1 MKRTKL
7 AATIFFVILIAA
19 LFAWAGTVALA
30 QEPTLDEVNDVAKE
44 MNCPTCQSLNLADCR
59 TQTCDQWRTQIK
71 DLLASGMS
79 KQEVLDWYISRY
91 GEEVLQEPPTH
102 GVGLYVWILP
112 VIGLVAGAGWL
123 TFILKKWS
131 AGRQAEPAA
140 SAEIESPDTDL
151 ADDYLQQVEQDLKE
165 L

>member
-1 MKRTKL
+1 MKHPKL
-7 AATIFFVILIAA
+7 AAPIFFVVFVTA
-19 LFAWAGTVALA
+19 LFAFAGAVALA

-44 MNCPTCQSLNLADCR
+44 LNCPTCQSLNLADCR

-71 DLLASGMS
+71 DLLAGGMS

-102 GVGLYVWILP
+102 GVGLYVWMLP

-131 AGRQAEPAA
+131 AGRQAEAA
-140 SAEIESPDTDL
+140 APVAVESPDAD
-151 ADDYLQQVEQDLKE
+151 AEDDYLKQVEQDLKE

>member
-1 MKRTKL
+1 MKHSKL
-7 AATIFFVILIAA
+7 AVTIFFIVLSTT
-19 LFAWAGTVALA
+19 LLVFATTVALA
-30 QEPTLDEVNDVAKE
+30 QEPTLDDVNDVAKK

-59 TQTCDQWRTQIK
+59 TQTCDQWRSQIK
-71 DLLASGMS
+71 DLLATGMS

-112 VIGLVAGAGWL
+112 VIGLVVGAGWL
-123 TFILKKWS
+123 GFILKKWS
-131 AGRQAEPAA
+131 AGRQAEPAGTID
-140 SAEIESPDTDL
+140 SESPDAES
-151 ADDYLQQVEQDLKE
+151 ADDYLNQVEQDLKE